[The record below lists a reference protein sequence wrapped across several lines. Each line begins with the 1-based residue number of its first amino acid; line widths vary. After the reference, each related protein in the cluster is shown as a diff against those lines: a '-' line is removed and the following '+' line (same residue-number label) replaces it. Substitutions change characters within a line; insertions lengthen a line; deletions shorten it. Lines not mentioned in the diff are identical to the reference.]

1 MIELISA
8 LALIPEAICGLNQNP
23 KATLTVLG
31 VAFFIILPVLVFV
44 GDSHQVESAPAPVPV
59 IIQEVPKAQEEPPK
73 ERRIVRFAKWLWKKE

>member
-1 MIELISA
+1 MIELFSA

-31 VAFFIILPVLVFV
+31 VAFFIVMPLLIFME
-44 GDSHQVESAPAPVPV
+44 DSPPIEPTPAPVPV
-59 IIQEVPKAQEEPPK
+59 VIREMPRVKEEAPK